1 MMDDNTLDNG
11 KTVIWMVQESLYI
24 QTELYTKDNLKT
36 IKKQVMV
43 YINGQMEENIKA
55 IGTKE
60 NSMVLEYYMM
70 KVK

>member
-11 KTVIWMVQESLYI
+11 KTVIWMVQEFLYI
-24 QTELYTKDNLKT
+24 QTELYTKDNLKM